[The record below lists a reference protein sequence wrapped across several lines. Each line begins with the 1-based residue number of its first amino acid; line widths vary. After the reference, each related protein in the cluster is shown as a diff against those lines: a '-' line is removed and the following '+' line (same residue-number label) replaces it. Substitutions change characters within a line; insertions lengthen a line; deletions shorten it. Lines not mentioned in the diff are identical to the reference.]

1 MRARFRAPG
10 LTWRTGELT
19 INEVRDD
26 KRHRCMSFIIASH
39 DGKSVAFEIKDKDI
53 YRLADSI
60 VDHADEYFLA
70 KRQQPQ
76 GGAA

>member
-10 LTWRTGELT
+10 LKWRTGDLT

-60 VDHADEYFLA
+60 VDHVEAFELGKKA
-70 KRQQPQ
+70 QQ
-76 GGAA
+76 